1 MSNNIIGFV
10 SSYCLSKVLCPIFVQ
25 LILITI
31 FSLILYFS
39 EVLFF
44 VFISVIFFLI
54 FLYNYIFE
62 WILLKTIFLNIW
74 LFFYCFIL
82 YCLLSQER
90 LYNMY
95 FLYNT
100 FIFILALLV
109 FIVLIYVRKE
119 YSRYRIRTYFSKYV
133 SKDVVNKILVV
144 KEDELQLWWKKR
156 YLTIFFSDLVW
167 FTDLSEKLK
176 PEDLLKILWIYF
188 EKMSSAILY
197 RQWTI
202 DKFMWDAIMAFWNA
216 PLETNNHE
224 DLACEAALLQRMVLE
239 NVRDAVKK
247 LWVESEI
254 DMRIWINSWESVVW
268 NFWCSKRYDY
278 TILWDPVNLASRL
291 EWINKQYWTRIIIW
305 ENTYNNIKKDRFITR
320 EIDMITVKWKI
331 QPVRIYELMSFNY
344 WNNYELYWQIKLY
357 EKALSLYRDWKFT
370 SAMEMFKKVWD
381 SPSKVFITRCEQ
393 FIKDWTDDSWDWI
406 YRFKVK

>member
-1 MSNNIIGFV
+1 MGNSIISFV
-10 SSYCLSKVLCPIFVQ
+10 RGYCISKVLCPIFVQ
-25 LILITI
+25 SIFITS
-31 FSLILYFS
+31 FSLL
-39 EVLFF
+39 LFF
-44 VFISVIFFLI
+44 NEIFYFVFVGLLYLFIFF
-54 FLYNYIFE
+54 YNYIIWEILIRSIFFNI
-62 WILLKTIFLNIW
+62 WLLFYGFIMYILLSSERLYFMNFLYFATIFL
-74 LFFYCFIL
+74 
-82 YCLLSQER
+82 
-90 LYNMY
+90 
-95 FLYNT
+95 
-100 FIFILALLV
+100 LALL
-109 FIVLIYVRKE
+109 FFMFMTFARNE
-119 YSRYRIRTYFSKYV
+119 YSRYRIRSYFSKYV
-133 SKDVVNKILVV
+133 SKDVVNKILVD
-144 KEDELQLWWKKR
+144 KENEIQLWWKKR
-156 YLTIFFSDLVW
+156 YLTVFFSDLVW

-176 PEDLLKILWIYF
+176 PEDLLKILSIYF
-188 EKMSSAILY
+188 EKMSSAILS

-216 PLETNNHE
+216 PLETDKHE

-239 NVRDAVKK
+239 NVRDAIKE

-305 ENTYNNIKKDRFITR
+305 ENTYNSIDKNRFITR

-357 EKALSLYRDWKFT
+357 EKALSMYRDWKFT
-370 SAMEMFKKVWD
+370 VAMEMFKKVWD
-381 SPSKVFITRCEQ
+381 NPSKVFITRCEQ
-393 FIKDWTDDSWDWI
+393 FIKDWTDESWDWI